1 MKNKSMLPSIPVV
14 LPTGEQ
20 NAVIS
25 DDQLINLYEEILED
39 LRSDRKEVESML
51 ANFVEMVMNEGDS
64 TTSSKEALV
73 NLAKLK
79 SDIAIGK
86 SRVADLMTSLKLKE
100 KQASK
105 INATQNNNITITD
118 RRNLIETI
126 NKLTSNKDDK
136 DAEFDQSTTL
146 ADK

>member
-1 MKNKSMLPSIPVV
+1 MKNKSIMPSIPVV
-14 LPTGEQ
+14 LPTTEQ
-20 NAVIS
+20 NAVVS
-25 DDQLINLYEEILED
+25 DEQLVELYSEILED
-39 LRSDRKEVESML
+39 LRNDRKEVDAILS
-51 ANFVEMVMNEGDS
+51 NFVEMVMNEGDS
-64 TTSSKEALV
+64 TSSSKEALV

-86 SRVADLMTSLKLKE
+86 SRIADLMTSLKLKE

-126 NKLTSNKDDK
+126 NKLTSNKEDK
-136 DAEFDQSTTL
+136 DAESDQSATL
-146 ADK
+146 ANE

>member
-1 MKNKSMLPSIPVV
+1 MRNKSIIPSVPVV
-14 LPTGEQ
+14 LPSTEQ
-20 NAVIS
+20 NAVVS
-25 DDQLINLYEEILED
+25 DEQLLELYGEILED
-39 LRSDRKEVESML
+39 LRSDRKEVEAILS
-51 ANFVEMVMNEGDS
+51 NFVEMVMNEGDS
-64 TTSSKEALV
+64 SSASKEALV

-100 KQASK
+100 KQISK

-126 NKLTSNKDDK
+126 NKLTSNKDTK
-136 DAEFDQSTTL
+136 DAEPDQSATL
-146 ADK
+146 ADE

>member
-1 MKNKSMLPSIPVV
+1 MIPSVPVV
-14 LPTGEQ
+14 LPTTEQ
-20 NAVIS
+20 NAVVT
-25 DDQLINLYEEILED
+25 DEQLLELYGEILED
-39 LRSDRKEVESML
+39 LRSDRKEVEAIL

-64 TTSSKEALV
+64 TSSSKEALV

-86 SRVADLMTSLKLKE
+86 GKIADLMTSLKLKE

-136 DAEFDQSTTL
+136 DAESDQSATL
-146 ADK
+146 ANE

>member
-1 MKNKSMLPSIPVV
+1 MRNKSMIPSVPVV
-14 LPTGEQ
+14 LPTTEQ
-20 NAVIS
+20 NAVVT
-25 DDQLINLYEEILED
+25 DEQLLELYGEILED
-39 LRSDRKEVESML
+39 LRSDRKEFEAIL

-64 TTSSKEALV
+64 TSSSKEALV

-86 SRVADLMTSLKLKE
+86 GKIADLMTSLKLKE

-136 DAEFDQSTTL
+136 DAESDQSATL
-146 ADK
+146 ANE

>member
-1 MKNKSMLPSIPVV
+1 MLPSIPVV

>member
-1 MKNKSMLPSIPVV
+1 MRNKSMIPSVPVV
-14 LPTGEQ
+14 LPTTEQ
-20 NAVIS
+20 NAVVT
-25 DDQLINLYEEILED
+25 DEQLLELYGEILED
-39 LRSDRKEVESML
+39 LRSDRKEVEAIL

-64 TTSSKEALV
+64 TSSSKEALV

-86 SRVADLMTSLKLKE
+86 GKIADLMTSLKLKE

-136 DAEFDQSTTL
+136 DAESDQSATL
-146 ADK
+146 ANE

>member
-1 MKNKSMLPSIPVV
+1 MKNKPVLPSIPVV
-14 LPTGEQ
+14 LPTTEQ
-20 NAVIS
+20 NAVVT
-25 DDQLINLYEEILED
+25 DEQLLELYGEILED
-39 LRSDRKEVESML
+39 LRNDRKEVDAILS
-51 ANFVEMVMNEGDS
+51 NFVEMVMNEGDS
-64 TTSSKEALV
+64 TSSSKEALV

-86 SRVADLMTSLKLKE
+86 SRIADLMTSLKLKE

-126 NKLTSNKDDK
+126 NKLTSNKEDK
-136 DAEFDQSTTL
+136 DAESDQSATL
-146 ADK
+146 ANE